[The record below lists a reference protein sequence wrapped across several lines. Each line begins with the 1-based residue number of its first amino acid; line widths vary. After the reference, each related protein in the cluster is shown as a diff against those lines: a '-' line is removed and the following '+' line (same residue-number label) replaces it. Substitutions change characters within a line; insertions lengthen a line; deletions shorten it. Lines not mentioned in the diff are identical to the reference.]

1 MGKSQ
6 SLLQEETA
14 EIAPLPRKE
23 QRRGRRAKISK
34 PVRMRPVDPNYKEE
48 VQTTLNAS
56 RSGLYFTTRA
66 EHYYVGML
74 VRVTFPYA
82 GFDPCQSEYSGE
94 VMRVEQLEGGG
105 FGIAV
110 RILLR

>member
-6 SLLQEETA
+6 NLLQQQTA
-14 EIAPLPRKE
+14 EIAPLPQKE

-34 PVRMRPVDPNYKEE
+34 PVRVRPLDPNYKEE

-66 EHYYVGML
+66 GHYYLGML

-82 GFDPCQSEYSGE
+82 GFDPCHSEYSGE
-94 VMRVEQLEGGG
+94 VVRVEELEDGR
-105 FGIAV
+105 FGVAV
-110 RILLR
+110 RIYLR

>member
-1 MGKSQ
+1 MDESEN
-6 SLLQEETA
+6 SLHEETA
-14 EIAPLPRKE
+14 EIEPHSRKE
-23 QRRGRRAKISK
+23 QRRSPRAKISK
-34 PVRMRPVDPNYKEE
+34 PLRVRPVDPNYKEE

-56 RSGLYFTTRA
+56 RTGLYFTTQA
-66 EHYYVGML
+66 KHYYLGML

-82 GFDPCQSEYSGE
+82 GLDPCHSEYSGE
-94 VMRVEQLEGGG
+94 VVRIEKLGDGR

>member
-1 MGKSQ
+1 MSKAEN
-6 SLLQEETA
+6 SLPKETA
-14 EIAPLPRKE
+14 EIAPLPQKA

-34 PVRMRPVDPNYKEE
+34 PVRVRPVDPNYKEE

-56 RSGLYFTTRA
+56 RSDLYFTTRA
-66 EHYYVGML
+66 RHYYAGML

-94 VMRVEQLEGGG
+94 VVRIEQLKDGR

-110 RILLR
+110 RIYLR

>member
-1 MGKSQ
+1 MSKSEN
-6 SLLQEETA
+6 SSREETA
-14 EIAPLPRKE
+14 KIAPLPQKE

-34 PVRMRPVDPNYKEE
+34 PVRVRPVDPNYKEE
-48 VQTTLNAS
+48 VQTTLDAS

-66 EHYYVGML
+66 RHYYVGMR

-82 GFDPCQSEYSGE
+82 GFDPCQSESTGE
-94 VMRVEQLEGGG
+94 VVRVEQLEDGR
-105 FGIAV
+105 FGVAV